1 MGRPRL
7 DISSSVAARVATL
20 YYEDNKTHDDIGTM
34 MGLSRWK
41 VARILQHA
49 KDVGIV
55 TIHIA
60 QPRNRVQALEDHIRD
75 QFGLDTV
82 IVVDTT
88 HAPALEAVARQAAEL
103 LVHLAPELATLGM
116 SWGRTLTAVANAL
129 PVGWAEGVDVVQ
141 VNGGMSVLDTSQ
153 SASWT
158 VAVVAD
164 KARGHAHVMPTPAIV
179 QLPATADA
187 LRKDPTVSSVL
198 DLAHQSNTIV
208 FTVGVA
214 SADSAHVRSGY
225 LTPENITRL
234 RDAGAVGDVVGRFID
249 KDGNVVDADL
259 DHRTIGISLDDV
271 SMVPRRILV
280 AESAAKAP
288 AVISCLRRGLV
299 SSLVIDHEIANT
311 IAVSS
316 LLEPSHA

>member
-7 DISSSVAARVATL
+7 DISSSVATRVASL
-20 YYEDNKTHDDIGTM
+20 YYEENKTHDDIGAI

-55 TIHIA
+55 TIHITR
-60 QPRNRVQALEDHIRD
+60 PSRRVEDREQQIRELW
-75 QFGLDTV
+75 GVDTV
-82 IVVDTT
+82 IVADTAD
-88 HAPALEAVARQAAEL
+88 APALESVARHAAEHL
-103 LVHLAPELATLGM
+103 GDLAPGMSTLGM

-129 PVGWAEGVDVVQ
+129 PDGWAEGVNVVQ

-164 KARGHAHVMPTPAIV
+164 KARGRAHVMPTPAIV
-179 QLPATADA
+179 QLSETAGA

-198 DLAHQSNTIV
+198 DLAHQADTIM

-214 SADSAHVRSGY
+214 SADSAHHRSGY
-225 LTPENITRL
+225 LTLEKISQL
-234 RDAGAVGDVVGRFID
+234 RQAGAVGDVVGRFID
-249 KDGNVVDADL
+249 AEGRAVDPDL
-259 DHRTIGISLDDV
+259 DHRTIGVSLEDM
-271 SMVPRRILV
+271 SRVPRRILV

-288 AVISCLRRGLV
+288 AVLSCLRRGLV
-299 SSLVIDHEIANT
+299 SSLVIDAALATAI
-311 IAVSS
+311 VVLSS
-316 LLEPSHA
+316 MEKSHA

>member
-1 MGRPRL
+1 MGRPRV

-20 YYEDNKTHDDIGTM
+20 YYEENKTHDDIGEI

-60 QPRNRVQALEDHIRD
+60 QPTSRVETLEQQIRE
-75 QFGLDTV
+75 QFG
-82 IVVDTT
+82 VDTAIVIDT
-88 HAPALEAVARQAAEL
+88 LDAPALDAVAREAADH
-103 LVHLAPELATLGM
+103 LVDLSPTMSTLGM
-116 SWGRTLTAVANAL
+116 SWGRTLTAMANAL
-129 PVGWAEGVDVVQ
+129 PQGWADGIDVVQ

-179 QLPATADA
+179 QLPETADA

-198 DLAHQSNTIV
+198 DLAHKADTIM

-225 LTPENITRL
+225 LTTDHIAQL
-234 RDAGAVGDVVGRFID
+234 REDGAVGDIVGRFID
-249 KDGNVVDADL
+249 AEGRVVDPGL
-259 DHRTIGISLDDV
+259 DHRTIGVSLEDV
-271 SMVPRRILV
+271 ASTPRRILV
-280 AESAAKAP
+280 AESKAKAP
-288 AVISCLRRGLV
+288 AVLSCLRRGLV
-299 SSLVIDHEIANT
+299 SSLIVDVDLANA
-311 IAVSS
+311 IVLSS
-316 LLEPSHA
+316 PLEKNHA

>member
-7 DISSSVAARVATL
+7 DIPSPLAARVATL
-20 YYEDNKTHDDIGTM
+20 YYEDNKTHDDIGAIL
-34 MGLSRWK
+34 GLSRWK

-55 TIHIA
+55 TIHITQPISRLEGLEQQILA
-60 QPRNRVQALEDHIRD
+60 QFD
-75 QFGLDTV
+75 LDTV

-88 HAPALEAVARQAAEL
+88 DTPALEAVATQAAD
-103 LVHLAPELATLGM
+103 HLMGIAPHITTLGM

-129 PVGWAEGVDVVQ
+129 PDGWAGGIDVVQ

-164 KARGHAHVMPTPAIV
+164 KARGNANVMPTPAIV
-179 QLPATADA
+179 QLPETADA

-198 DLAHQSNTIV
+198 DLAHHADTIM

-214 SADSAHVRSGY
+214 SGDSAHVRSGY
-225 LTPENITRL
+225 LTAEDIARL
-234 RDAGAVGDVVGRFID
+234 QEAGAVGDVVGRFID
-249 KDGNVVDADL
+249 ANGDIVDGDL
-259 DHRTIGISLDDV
+259 DHRTIGISLDKLV
-271 SMVPRRILV
+271 QAPRRILV

-288 AVISCLRRGLV
+288 AVMSCLRRGFV
-299 SSLVIDHEIANT
+299 SSLIVDQALAHNL
-311 IAVSS
+311 VVPSS
-316 LLEPSHA
+316 LESNHA

>member
-1 MGRPRL
+1 MGRPRV

-20 YYEDNKTHDDIGTM
+20 YYEENKTHDDIGEM

-55 TIHIA
+55 TINIS
-60 QPRNRVQALEDHIRD
+60 QPTNRVETLENKIR
-75 QFGLDTV
+75 QQHGVDTV
-82 IVVDTT
+82 IVVDSANT
-88 HAPALEAVARQAAEL
+88 PALEAVAREAAHH
-103 LVHLAPELATLGM
+103 LVDLAPDMSILGM
-116 SWGRTLTAVANAL
+116 SWGRTLTAMANAL
-129 PVGWAEGVDVVQ
+129 PDGWAGGIDVVQ

-179 QLPATADA
+179 QLPETADA

-198 DLAHQSNTIV
+198 DLAHQADTIM

-214 SADSAHVRSGY
+214 SGDSAHVRSGY
-225 LTPENITRL
+225 LTTHHITQL
-234 RDAGAVGDVVGRFID
+234 REAGSVGDVVGRFID
-249 KDGNVVDADL
+249 ADGRVVDADL
-259 DHRTIGISLDDV
+259 DHRTIGVSLEDV
-271 SMVPRRILV
+271 ASTPRRILV
-280 AESAAKAP
+280 AESVAKAP
-288 AVISCLRRGLV
+288 AVLSCLRRGLV
-299 SSLVIDHEIANT
+299 SSLIIDVELAKSIV
-311 IAVSS
+311 VSS
-316 LLEPSHA
+316 PLEKNHA

>member
-7 DISSSVAARVATL
+7 DISPSVAWKVATL
-20 YYEDNKTHDDIGTM
+20 YYDDNKTHDDIGDI

-55 TIHIA
+55 TIHIT
-60 QPRNRVQALEDHIRD
+60 QPTSRVESLEQQIREN
-75 QFGLDTV
+75 FGVQTA

-88 HAPALEAVARQAAEL
+88 DEPALDLVAREAAHHLGE
-103 LVHLAPELATLGM
+103 LAPDMSTLGM

-129 PVGWAEGVDVVQ
+129 PDRWNEGIDVVQ

-153 SASWT
+153 SASWA
-158 VAVVAD
+158 VAVVAN
-164 KARGHAHVMPTPAIV
+164 KANGHAHVMPTPAIV
-179 QLPATADA
+179 QLPETADA

-198 DLAHQSNTIV
+198 DLAHTADTIM

-225 LTPENITRL
+225 LTTQHIDNL
-234 RDAGAVGDVVGRFID
+234 RHAGAVGDVVGRFID
-249 KDGNVVDADL
+249 ADGQIVDEGV
-259 DHRTIGISLDDV
+259 DHRTIGVSLEDV
-271 SMVPRRILV
+271 ASTPRRILV

-288 AVISCLRRGLV
+288 AVLSCLRRGLV
-299 SSLVIDHEIANT
+299 SSLIVDA
-311 IAVSS
+311 ALAKSLVVSS
-316 LLEPSHA
+316 QLEKNHA

>member
-20 YYEDNKTHDDIGTM
+20 YYEDNKTHDDIGAM

-60 QPRNRVQALEDHIRD
+60 QPTHRVEALEQKILN
-75 QFGLDTV
+75 QFDIDTV
-82 IVVDTT
+82 IVVDGANGSALETVARHAADHLT
-88 HAPALEAVARQAAEL
+88 DIAPAIT
-103 LVHLAPELATLGM
+103 TLGM
-116 SWGRTLTAVANAL
+116 SWGRTLTAMANAL
-129 PVGWAEGVDVVQ
+129 PHGWAHGLDVVQ
-141 VNGGMSVLDTSQ
+141 VNGGMSVVDTSQ
-153 SASWT
+153 SASWA

-179 QLPATADA
+179 QLAETAEA
-187 LRKDPTVSSVL
+187 LGKDPTVSSVL
-198 DLAHQSNTIV
+198 DLAHRADTIM

-214 SADSAHVRSGY
+214 SHDSAHVRSGY
-225 LTPENITRL
+225 LTTGDITRL
-234 RDAGAVGDVVGRFID
+234 HEAGAVGDVVGRFID
-249 KDGNVVDADL
+249 AQGRIVDGDL
-259 DHRTIGISLDDV
+259 DYRTIGITLEQV
-271 SMVPRRILV
+271 ARTPRRILV

-288 AVISCLRRGLV
+288 AALSCLRRGLV
-299 SSLVIDHEIANT
+299 SSLIVDQALAQNLVVT
-311 IAVSS
+311 RP
-316 LLEPSHA
+316 LESRHA

>member
-7 DISSSVAARVATL
+7 EIPSTLAARVATL
-20 YYEDNKTHDDIGTM
+20 YYEDNKTHDDIGAI

-55 TIHIA
+55 TIHIT
-60 QPRNRVQALEDHIRD
+60 QPTSRLEALERQMMA
-75 QFGLDTV
+75 QFDLDTV

-88 HAPALEAVARQAAEL
+88 DIPALEAVAREAADYLIEIAL
-103 LVHLAPELATLGM
+103 DVTILGM
-116 SWGRTLTAVANAL
+116 SWGRTLTAMANAL
-129 PVGWAEGVDVVQ
+129 PDGWAEGLEVVQ

-164 KARGHAHVMPTPAIV
+164 KARGNAHVMPTPAIV
-179 QLPATADA
+179 QLPETADA
-187 LRKDPTVSSVL
+187 LRKDPSVSSVL
-198 DLAHQSNTIV
+198 DLAHHADTIM

-214 SADSAHVRSGY
+214 SGDSAHVRSGY
-225 LTPENITRL
+225 LTTENISRL
-234 RDAGAVGDVVGRFID
+234 QEAGAVGDVVGRFID
-249 KDGNVVDADL
+249 ADGNIVDRDL
-259 DHRTIGISLDDV
+259 DHRTIGISLEKV
-271 SMVPRRILV
+271 QAAPRRILV

-288 AVISCLRRGLV
+288 AVMSCLRRGLV
-299 SSLVIDHEIANT
+299 SSLIVDQALAHNL
-311 IAVSS
+311 VVPRP
-316 LLEPSHA
+316 LETNHA

>member
-1 MGRPRL
+1 MGRPRV
-7 DISSSVAARVATL
+7 DISPAVATRIATL
-20 YYEDNKTHDDIGTM
+20 YYEENKTHDDIGAM

-60 QPRNRVQALEDHIRD
+60 QPSHRLDALEQHIRD
-75 QFGLDTV
+75 RFGVDTV
-82 IVVDTT
+82 IVADTT
-88 HAPALEAVARQAAEL
+88 DTLTVGAVARYAADHLME
-103 LVHLAPELATLGM
+103 LAPDIRTLGM

-129 PVGWAEGVDVVQ
+129 PDGWAGGINVVQ

-164 KARGHAHVMPTPAIV
+164 KAGGHAHVMPTPAIV
-179 QLPATADA
+179 QLRETADA
-187 LRKDPTVSSVL
+187 LHKDPTVSSVL
-198 DLAHQSNTIV
+198 DLAHQADTIV

-214 SADSAHVRSGY
+214 SAESAHVRSGY
-225 LTPENITRL
+225 LSPENISQL
-234 RDAGAVGDVVGRFID
+234 HDAGAVGDVVGRFID
-249 KDGNVVDADL
+249 SQGGVVDGGL
-259 DHRTIGISLDDV
+259 DHRTIGISLSDLAR
-271 SMVPRRILV
+271 VPRRILV

-288 AVISCLRRGLV
+288 AVMSCLHRGLV
-299 SSLVIDHEIANT
+299 SSLVIDQALAKHIVE
-311 IAVSS
+311 SS
-316 LLEPSHA
+316 PLEKSHA

>member
-7 DISSSVAARVATL
+7 DVSPTLAARVATL
-20 YYEDNKTHDDIGTM
+20 YYEDNKTHDDIGAM

-55 TIHIA
+55 TIHIS
-60 QPRNRVQALEDHIRD
+60 QPTSRVTDLEEHIRD
-75 QFGLDTV
+75 HFGIDTV
-82 IVVDTT
+82 IVVDSNDT
-88 HAPALEAVARQAAEL
+88 PALDAVARQAAE
-103 LVHLAPELATLGM
+103 HLIERASGITTLGM

-129 PVGWAEGVDVVQ
+129 PHGWARNVDVVQ

-153 SASWT
+153 SASWA

-164 KARGHAHVMPTPAIV
+164 KATGNAHVMPTPAIV
-179 QLPATADA
+179 QLPETADA
-187 LRKDPTVSSVL
+187 LRKDPTVSTVL
-198 DLAHQSNTIV
+198 DLAHTADTIM

-225 LTPENITRL
+225 LTPDDISRL

-249 KDGNVVDADL
+249 QRGHVVDGDL
-259 DHRTIGISLDDV
+259 DHRTIGVSLDDV
-271 SMVPRRILV
+271 AGVPHRILV

-299 SSLVIDHEIANT
+299 SSLIVDVALARHI
-311 IAVSS
+311 VVPSS
-316 LLEPSHA
+316 LENSHA

>member
-7 DISSSVAARVATL
+7 DIPSSVAARVATL
-20 YYEDNKTHDDIGTM
+20 YYEDNKTHDDIGAM

-55 TIHIA
+55 TIHIS
-60 QPRNRVQALEDHIRD
+60 QPTSRVGALEQQILDLFDI
-75 QFGLDTV
+75 DTV

-88 HAPALEAVARQAAEL
+88 ETPALEAVARQAAD
-103 LVHLAPELATLGM
+103 HLTEIAAQITTLGM
-116 SWGRTLTAVANAL
+116 SWGRTLTAMANTL
-129 PVGWAEGVDVVQ
+129 PHGWAEGIDIVQ

-164 KARGHAHVMPTPAIV
+164 KARGNAHVMPTPAIV
-179 QLPATADA
+179 QLPETADA
-187 LRKDPTVSSVL
+187 LRKDPTVSTVL
-198 DLAHQSNTIV
+198 DLAHQADTIM
-208 FTVGVA
+208 FTVGFA

-225 LTPENITRL
+225 LTTDNITQL
-234 RDAGAVGDVVGRFID
+234 RASGAVGDVVGRFID
-249 KDGNVVDADL
+249 SRGQVVDGDL
-259 DHRTIGISLDDV
+259 DHRTIGISLDDL
-271 SMVPRRILV
+271 SKAPRRILV

-288 AVISCLRRGLV
+288 AVMSCLRRGLV
-299 SSLVIDHEIANT
+299 SSLIVDQDLAQNLVVH
-311 IAVSS
+311 SP
-316 LLEPSHA
+316 LEPNHA